1 MATVT
6 QSSSRLT
13 VEMLRMFAGLL
24 IWAAHFGVIYGVTAL
39 VCARRLADVAILGLG
54 LVPFTI
60 AIATLIALLAAG
72 LVLALA
78 VGDLRAAR
86 HAPERDQTRVF
97 LSYMTATVAG
107 LAIVAIAWDALPA
120 LIVVPACA

>member
-1 MATVT
+1 MAMVT
-6 QSSSRLT
+6 ESSSRLA

-24 IWAAHFGVIYGVTAL
+24 LWTAHFGVIYGVTAL
-39 VCARRLADVAILGLG
+39 VCARRLADVTILGLG

-60 AIATLIALLAAG
+60 AVTTLVALLAAG

-86 HAPERDQTRVF
+86 QTPERDQTRVF
-97 LSYMTATVAG
+97 LSAMTATVAG
-107 LAIVAIAWDALPA
+107 LAMVAIVWDALPV
-120 LIVVPACA
+120 LIVPACA